1 MTLAWFGRP
10 GPRPMRDRGARNPA
24 PLSAGGIM
32 YVQGDDR
39 IFGMDA
45 YNGSI
50 LWTVEIPELIR
61 TNVKADSTN
70 MICDDERLYVAV
82 ADSCWVIE
90 GATAT

>member
-1 MTLAWFGRP
+1 
-10 GPRPMRDRGARNPA
+10 
-24 PLSAGGIM
+24 M

-61 TNVKADSTN
+61 TNVKSDSTN
-70 MICDDERLYVAV
+70 LVCDDKNLYAAV
-82 ADSCWVIE
+82 AHRPRARTSEPSDRHRAVDE
-90 GATAT
+90 LVAA